1 MYTGGVRC
9 RVQRW
14 RRQGRRSHGAVR
26 AQLLACSSGRLRQ
39 TPVYVRLKGGKD
51 RFHRIAGR
59 HIFLRSTIPPHI
71 LVCDLRSG
79 LVGQQAIL
87 ADRSALG
94 AHCSRSVEERR
105 ADVRTL
111 EEQGRQPSRQ
121 NHTCILAALYVE
133 AARRQNAADLKR
145 ERMKSHHEQS
155 RVGARRTTELRS
167 TYTSSTTDDQLSDR
181 SRYT

>member
-79 LVGQQAIL
+79 LVVPASDHGRQI
-87 ADRSALG
+87 STWGALQ
-94 AHCSRSVEERR
+94 SVCRNAVRMSELWRNR
-105 ADVRTL
+105 GDNPPVKITHAYLQHSTWRPQGVRT
-111 EEQGRQPSRQ
+111 QP
-121 NHTCILAALYVE
+121 T
-133 AARRQNAADLKR
+133 
-145 ERMKSHHEQS
+145 
-155 RVGARRTTELRS
+155 
-167 TYTSSTTDDQLSDR
+167 
-181 SRYT
+181 